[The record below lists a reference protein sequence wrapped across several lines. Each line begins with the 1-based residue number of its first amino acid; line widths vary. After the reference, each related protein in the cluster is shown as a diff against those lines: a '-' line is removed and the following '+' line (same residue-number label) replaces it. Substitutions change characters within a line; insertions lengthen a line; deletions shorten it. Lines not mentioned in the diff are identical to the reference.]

1 MARGEGGREQ
11 PNRGRGFGWEF
22 CPRGCA
28 RVGGGSG
35 VGGGSVSPAW
45 LLAPRSCPCYGPG
58 ECLFSPAVPGR
69 RSSSSK

>member
-35 VGGGSVSPAW
+35 VGGGVRQSR
-45 LLAPRSCPCYGPG
+45 LAPRPTVLSLLRTGRVSFLPG
-58 ECLFSPAVPGR
+58 GSWEEKQQL
-69 RSSSSK
+69 